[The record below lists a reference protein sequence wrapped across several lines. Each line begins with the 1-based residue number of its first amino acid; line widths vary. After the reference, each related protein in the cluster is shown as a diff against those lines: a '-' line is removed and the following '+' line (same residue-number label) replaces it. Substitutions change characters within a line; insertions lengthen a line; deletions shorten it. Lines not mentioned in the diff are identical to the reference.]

1 MTQVYTVGIV
11 NPYGPVNPFYD
22 PSRRGINPKPDRII
36 IDTRTGRPTNWQP
49 GLVFPD
55 EYKKPGKGKKI
66 LGWLAAAALVFAFR
80 GKIKQGAVAALKKAQ
95 PFVNKLYTKT
105 VTLIAKAADRL
116 KPHIVKGA
124 EELGKF
130 LAKVRPHYE
139 KAAKYVSEN
148 IMQPIAK
155 YVKG

>member
-22 PSRRGINPKPDRII
+22 PSRRGINPKPVRIL
-36 IDTRTGRPTNWQP
+36 IDPTTGRPTNWQP
-49 GLVFPD
+49 GLVFPE

-66 LGWLAAAALVFAFR
+66 LGWLIAAALAFAFR
-80 GKIKQGAVAALKKAQ
+80 GKIKSGAAAALEKAQ
-95 PFVNKLYTKT
+95 PHVRKLYEKAT
-105 VTLIAKAADRL
+105 AFGEKAAEYL
-116 KPHIVKGA
+116 KPHIQKGA
-124 EELGKF
+124 EALGSF
-130 LAKVRPHYE
+130 IANVRPHFE
-139 KAAKYVSEN
+139 KAAKYVREN